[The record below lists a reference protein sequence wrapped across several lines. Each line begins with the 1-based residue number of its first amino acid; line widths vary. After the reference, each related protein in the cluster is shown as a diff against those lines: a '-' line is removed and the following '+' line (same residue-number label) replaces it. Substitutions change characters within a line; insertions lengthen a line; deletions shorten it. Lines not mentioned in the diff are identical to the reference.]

1 MLILLVFFG
10 TGGSEEIIYSKQKR
24 GEEEVKKNEIL
35 EHLKKEVKDI
45 KRLLLLTMSAVVIGC
60 LMNNMWISVFL
71 ILFWNWVLS
80 R

>member
-1 MLILLVFFG
+1 M
-10 TGGSEEIIYSKQKR
+10 
-24 GEEEVKKNEIL
+24 NEIL

-71 ILFWNWVLS
+71 ILFWNWGLS